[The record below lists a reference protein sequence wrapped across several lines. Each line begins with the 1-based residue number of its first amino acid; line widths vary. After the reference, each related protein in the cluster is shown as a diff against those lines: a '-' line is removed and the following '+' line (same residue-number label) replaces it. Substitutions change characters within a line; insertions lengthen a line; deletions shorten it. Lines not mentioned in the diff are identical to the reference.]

1 MHPTLS
7 ALKRA
12 YQAARHVLEV
22 EMKGTGITV
31 AQMEV
36 LKLVLAAPAAELE
49 QRELQTSLGVTSATL
64 TRLLTSMERKHFIA
78 RASHPTDARGKTVR
92 LTPKARRLFE
102 KLTDT
107 REAEFAAQLLSGFTK
122 AETAALTGLL
132 SRIASNMGGDEPV

>member
-12 YQAARHVLEV
+12 YQAARHVLEA
-22 EMKGTGITV
+22 EMKGTGMTV

-36 LKLVLAAPAAELE
+36 LKLVLAAPAELD

-64 TRLLTSMERKHFIA
+64 TRLLTSMERKQFIA
-78 RASHPTDARGKTVR
+78 RASHPTDGRGKTVS

-102 KLTDT
+102 KLTNT
-107 REAEFAAQLLSGFTK
+107 REAEFAARLLSGFTK
-122 AETAALTGLL
+122 AETAALTSLL
-132 SRIASNMGGDEPV
+132 SRIADNMRDEQSA